1 MLLIIIST
9 LPIIVVGVFNFIST
23 KSKVDM
29 INDNMIINRS
39 ETIIDTVSNRNN
51 AILNDL
57 KYLSLNESLVT
68 LMEYNSDEEETDAIS
83 SGTIDAEYSDEY
95 IKILDDYK
103 KLNDDIMATYLGA
116 ENGMF
121 LIAPEQEMPKDFDA
135 RTREWYIS
143 ALTNVPS

>member
-1 MLLIIIST
+1 MRKIKTRKFKSKSLKKEMTMLLIIIST

-39 ETIIDTVSNRNN
+39 ETIIDTVSSRNN

-68 LMEYNSDEEETDAIS
+68 LMEYNR
-83 SGTIDAEYSDEY
+83 
-95 IKILDDYK
+95 
-103 KLNDDIMATYLGA
+103 
-116 ENGMF
+116 
-121 LIAPEQEMPKDFDA
+121 IA
-135 RTREWYIS
+135 
-143 ALTNVPS
+143 